1 VHIDEYAPVTAR
13 GEIEVAARQE
23 LIWDLLTRMD
33 HWADWNPDVKTASQP
48 TIEEGAVF
56 WWKSG
61 PAKLTSTLSQIDRPR
76 TLGWTGTSMGMTAV
90 HIWRLESDGQ
100 TTLARTEESWSGR
113 LPRLLPS
120 LMRRSLQRTLD
131 RWLHHLK
138 IEAEARSAN

>member
-1 VHIDEYAPVTAR
+1 
-13 GEIEVAARQE
+13 
-23 LIWDLLTRMD
+23 
-33 HWADWNPDVKTASQP
+33 
-48 TIEEGAVF
+48 
-56 WWKSG
+56 
-61 PAKLTSTLSQIDRPR
+61 
-76 TLGWTGTSMGMTAV
+76 MGMTAV

-138 IEAEARSAN
+138 IEAEARSTG

>member
-1 VHIDEYAPVTAR
+1 MHIDQYAPVTVR
-13 GEIEVAARQE
+13 GEIEVAARPE

-33 HWADWNPDVKTASQP
+33 HWSEWNPDVKTASQP

-76 TLGWTGTSMGMTAV
+76 TLAWTGTSMGMKAI

-138 IEAEARSAN
+138 IEAEARSAS